1 MNCVKL
7 DLLIHNFDFQF
18 DLVEG
23 LGDGLQLA
31 DGVVNEAATF
41 ASVVKMKT
49 GFGLVVAKVRR
60 SPEPLR

>member
-1 MNCVKL
+1 MDRVKF
-7 DLLIHNFDFQF
+7 DLLVHNFDLQF

-41 ASVVKMKT
+41 ASVVKVKT
-49 GFGLVVAKVRR
+49 GFGLVVAEVRR
-60 SPEPLR
+60 SPQSLR

>member
-1 MNCVKL
+1 VNCVKL
-7 DLLIHNFDFQF
+7 NLLIHNFDLQF

-31 DGVVNEAATF
+31 DGVVDEAATF
-41 ASVVKMKT
+41 ASVVKMET

-60 SPEPLR
+60 SPEP